1 MSAMMATNSLASR
14 HGCIHLSLLTAG
26 GRLRSWSGA
35 PAIPGHLPPRPGAP
49 SPSPSPSA
57 GNAPLTERVADNASI
72 LEMLSSEATEEIYYL

>member
-1 MSAMMATNSLASR
+1 MSAMMATNSLTSR

-26 GRLRSWSGA
+26 ASGA
-35 PAIPGHLPPRPGAP
+35 GAEHRLSPGISHLGLGLPLLPPP
-49 SPSPSPSA
+49 A